1 MKGRTIAL
9 GALLALCALLLCSC
23 GRGGVKSEK
32 EIMADMQEK
41 GVMDVVAISDV
52 PIEEISSLKILK
64 RQTNKE
70 RKNDFVYV
78 TVEADTET
86 AHFVCSMKLTYNYYD
101 DQGWVLDEYEPY
113 AEGEN
118 ITTPKKAPD
127 EQVLENFFN
136 RFSTAHSEEIYF
148 VDYSSWTLDDVTADL
163 EKCEATMQVTASR
176 ETRYIKT
183 TESLTMT
190 AHFMPNF
197 CSWVVDGD
205 SVGPYLTKLA
215 YELNVEPGNYY
226 GTGGSG
232 NAFLTIHEYYSDDE
246 GATGISLDLKTSDL
260 GDYSDT
266 HFFMSPISKKKDNED
281 LDYNNIQETAQDKD
295 ELDTLSFL
303 QFHIGLGLH
312 KVRDLGGKTH
322 FEFIA
327 IEMDP
332 STKYD
337 PNRETSPF
345 SLWINNRIRDITFKY
360 NN

>member
-1 MKGRTIAL
+1 MKGRILAL
-9 GALLALCALLLCSC
+9 GVLLTLCALLLCSC
-23 GRGGVKSEK
+23 GRGAKSEK
-32 EIMADMQEK
+32 QIKADILEK
-41 GVMDVVAISDV
+41 GVMDVMAVSDV
-52 PIEEISSLKILK
+52 PIEDISSLKILK

-70 RKNDFVYV
+70 LKTDYVYV

-86 AHFVCSMKLTYNYYD
+86 AHFVRSMKLTYNYYD
-101 DQGWVLDEYEPY
+101 DQGWVLDGYESY
-113 AEGEN
+113 AEGEEN
-118 ITTPKKAPD
+118 TTPKKVPD
-127 EQVLENFFN
+127 ERVLDNFFS
-136 RFSTAHSEEIYF
+136 RFSSAHCTERYF

-163 EKCEATMQVTASR
+163 ENCKATMQVTASR

-190 AHFMPNF
+190 AYFMPNF

-205 SVGPYLTKLA
+205 SVGPYLTKLS

-226 GTGGSG
+226 GTGGNG

-246 GATGISLDLKTSDL
+246 GATGIALDLKTSKY

-266 HFFMSPISKKKDNED
+266 NFFMSPISKKKDNED

-337 PNRETSPF
+337 PNQETSPF
-345 SLWINNRIRDITFKY
+345 SLWINNRICNIRFKY

>member
-1 MKGRTIAL
+1 MKGRIFAL
-9 GALLALCALLLCSC
+9 GVLLALCALLLCSC
-23 GRGGVKSEK
+23 GRGAKSEK
-32 EIMADMQEK
+32 QIKADILEK
-41 GVMDVVAISDV
+41 GVMDVMAVSDV

-70 RKNDFVYV
+70 LKTDYVYV

-86 AHFVCSMKLTYNYYD
+86 AHFVRSIKLTYNYYD

-113 AEGEN
+113 AEGEGN
-118 ITTPKKAPD
+118 TTPKKVPD
-127 EQVLENFFN
+127 ERALDNFFS
-136 RFSTAHSEEIYF
+136 RFSSAHCTERYF

-163 EKCEATMQVTASR
+163 ENCEATMQVTASR

-215 YELNVEPGNYY
+215 YELNVEPGSYY
-226 GTGGSG
+226 GVEKVAGKD
-232 NAFLTIHEYYSDDE
+232 AFLTIHEYDPEDGS
-246 GATGISLDLKTSDL
+246 ILLDLKTSNW
-260 GDYSDT
+260 GDYSGRFCMNT
-266 HFFMSPISKKKDNED
+266 LSEI
-281 LDYNNIQETAQDKD
+281 DYDNIQETKSDRD
-295 ELDTLSFL
+295 ELDTLSFM
-303 QFHIGLGLH
+303 QFSANIGIFESW
-312 KVRDLGGKTH
+312 GGFSSKSIPLTLW
-322 FEFIA
+322 
-327 IEMDP
+327 MDP

-337 PNRETSPF
+337 PYQENSPLTLYVATLPLNF
-345 SLWINNRIRDITFKY
+345 TY